1 MSALSLKRCFLAVP
15 LSGEAKRQLSAVQE
29 SIEKVAGPEG
39 FRIKWVERQNL
50 HLTVKF
56 FGDISE
62 QQIGRLKDMIPE
74 RLSSVG
80 SFRFKLTKIGG
91 FPNLK
96 NPNVLWTGVCDPG
109 SNLAR
114 LHEIIDKIAEEIG
127 LARDAKKY
135 IPHLTLGRLKKQP
148 EKVFHLSPQG
158 TVEGITGLTVHVG
171 EVILYESRLTPTG
184 PVYKSLA
191 RFPLSTG

>member
-15 LSGEAKRQLSAVQE
+15 LSDETKRQLSAVQE

-39 FRIKWVERQNL
+39 FRIKWAERQNL

-74 RLSSVG
+74 RLNRVR

-96 NPNVLWTGVCDPG
+96 NPNVLWTGVCDAG

-114 LHEIIDKIAEEIG
+114 LHEIIDEIAEEIG

-148 EKVFHLSPQG
+148 EKAFHLSPQG

-171 EVILYESRLTPTG
+171 EVILYESRLTPAG